1 MRYSMLVGV
10 PEMRSR
16 IGLQAKGIRKS
27 GQYKSAYD
35 ILSFFL
41 SCLIL
46 FTNIC
51 RKHIYIYWVL
61 YLVFT
66 VVAREVLVMC
76 TVLQI

>member
-27 GQYKSAYD
+27 GQYESAYD

-51 RKHIYIYWVL
+51 RKHIYI
-61 YLVFT
+61 
-66 VVAREVLVMC
+66 
-76 TVLQI
+76 